1 MCILRN
7 GTILLYR
14 DLKEELFDPASDDA
28 MRAGPLP
35 VLSNIFSL
43 CSAAQHIDDDDDDVH
58 LVHHW
63 RGGAVILTDKMRIL
77 CVFVL
82 DGGEF
87 HIDDFGRLPIN
98 PAKPPRCMAV
108 LCPEIA
114 CHKSVDE
121 MEIAIALGERS
132 GILIVSNSGEG
143 VEARVPTFEADAAVC
158 LAAHPTDRF
167 LAVFGMNGF
176 LHVVPVEFDKHII
189 CQNCTDEIC
198 DATTLKTEFPTSVC
212 WMGTSDAIAVFWN
225 MAPWNREPRSGVV
238 IVTQTL
244 DPEAE
249 GFHEAVRFLLEDDD
263 AVITGAITGVVWEV
277 DGVRVVGPRA
287 AHMISRVPEYLDS
300 MLAIG
305 SYDPAAMLLYAAEA
319 VDSGQPFSETA
330 LDELSGVPEDLEV
343 AIFDCLGAAEF
354 MVFDDELRRQLITA
368 ASIGKESSVSYSHK
382 GELPKRLSAAF
393 VASCKSCRTCVA
405 LKTMGTTFL
414 TCAQLA
420 GATSRVI
427 IDRIAVLGKYYDA
440 LKLCK
445 VASLP
450 AASIFLQWAA
460 AKVAQSTD
468 ESSTIMK
475 AVVDRLETCDEWN
488 VSYLYSWAA
497 EAEGPVEVLE
507 SRELRKERASAR
519 LSKSFPWPWR
529 APSMHLLRDA

>member
-1 MCILRN
+1 MRHDWQRSSTGALVVSVEKCAFRGRSYAHSSGVDNSADDGIIVVPSPFGGLVACVPGGMHGAGRGREIQFYWSGGRGLVCLREWRSEYVLARSGAGWTSRGEFLCILRN

-189 CQNCTDEIC
+189 CQNRR
-198 DATTLKTEFPTSVC
+198 
-212 WMGTSDAIAVFWN
+212 N
-225 MAPWNREPRSGVV
+225 MRCSNL
-238 IVTQTL
+238 Q
-244 DPEAE
+244 D
-249 GFHEAVRFLLEDDD
+249 
-263 AVITGAITGVVWEV
+263 
-277 DGVRVVGPRA
+277 
-287 AHMISRVPEYLDS
+287 RVPHICLLDGN
-300 MLAIG
+300 IG
-305 SYDPAAMLLYAAEA
+305 CYC
-319 VDSGQPFSETA
+319 G
-330 LDELSGVPEDLEV
+330 
-343 AIFDCLGAAEF
+343 
-354 MVFDDELRRQLITA
+354 
-368 ASIGKESSVSYSHK
+368 
-382 GELPKRLSAAF
+382 
-393 VASCKSCRTCVA
+393 
-405 LKTMGTTFL
+405 
-414 TCAQLA
+414 
-420 GATSRVI
+420 
-427 IDRIAVLGKYYDA
+427 
-440 LKLCK
+440 
-445 VASLP
+445 
-450 AASIFLQWAA
+450 
-460 AKVAQSTD
+460 
-468 ESSTIMK
+468 
-475 AVVDRLETCDEWN
+475 
-488 VSYLYSWAA
+488 
-497 EAEGPVEVLE
+497 VLE
-507 SRELRKERASAR
+507 HGALE
-519 LSKSFPWPWR
+519 
-529 APSMHLLRDA
+529 

>member
-1 MCILRN
+1 MRHDWQRSSTGALVVSVEKCAFRGRSYAHSSGVDNSADDGIIVVPSPFGLSSVCTWRNAWCRQRARDSVLLVRRSRFGVSERMAERIRAARSGAGWTSRGEFLCILRN

-132 GILIVSNSGEG
+132 GILVVSNSGEG

-225 MAPWNREPRSGVV
+225 MAPGIES
-238 IVTQTL
+238 
-244 DPEAE
+244 
-249 GFHEAVRFLLEDDD
+249 
-263 AVITGAITGVVWEV
+263 
-277 DGVRVVGPRA
+277 
-287 AHMISRVPEYLDS
+287 
-300 MLAIG
+300 
-305 SYDPAAMLLYAAEA
+305 PAA
-319 VDSGQPFSETA
+319 
-330 LDELSGVPEDLEV
+330 
-343 AIFDCLGAAEF
+343 
-354 MVFDDELRRQLITA
+354 
-368 ASIGKESSVSYSHK
+368 VS
-382 GELPKRLSAAF
+382 
-393 VASCKSCRTCVA
+393 
-405 LKTMGTTFL
+405 
-414 TCAQLA
+414 
-420 GATSRVI
+420 
-427 IDRIAVLGKYYDA
+427 
-440 LKLCK
+440 
-445 VASLP
+445 
-450 AASIFLQWAA
+450 
-460 AKVAQSTD
+460 
-468 ESSTIMK
+468 
-475 AVVDRLETCDEWN
+475 
-488 VSYLYSWAA
+488 
-497 EAEGPVEVLE
+497 
-507 SRELRKERASAR
+507 
-519 LSKSFPWPWR
+519 
-529 APSMHLLRDA
+529 